1 MPALSS
7 EMVPKAHVELGP
19 IHEMKERE
27 GKNEDVHDD
36 VARSMFMNERIYSLN
51 YVTRISGYL
60 RCHLRKISVE

>member
-1 MPALSS
+1 MPALSY

-51 YVTRISGYL
+51 YVTRISGYR